1 MQLAVGADVKLVLTD
16 QLDNVLNVEEALK
29 LLAADFDLNNNYNYQ
44 LAEQNVK
51 MARDLKLEQIQLE
64 PESGLETGSRGILV
78 TLKSKK
84 TAEHVYL
91 RQRIR
96 NIPGVLHLEEL

>member
-1 MQLAVGADVKLVLTD
+1 MHKRIRVLE
-16 QLDNVLNVEEALK
+16 LYVEL
-29 LLAADFDLNNNYNYQ
+29 
-44 LAEQNVK
+44 QNTVPLSTFLEEIRQ
-51 MARDLKLEQIQLE
+51 MDLKLEQIQLE